1 MLDKKI
7 IAILVGVLVLAVG
20 FVYFGLKDGELPA
33 TDDPAAIV
41 YYWGDGCPHCKVVDD
56 FIEAN
61 NIADKVF
68 FEKKEVWSNKA
79 NTNEMSRRA
88 QACNIEPEGMGVPF
102 VYGGD
107 GKCYVGEPEVIN
119 FFKAKSGMNTET
131 PAETQ
136 K

>member
-20 FVYFGLKDGELPA
+20 FVYFGLKDGEPA
-33 TDDPAAIV
+33 VADDPAAIV
-41 YYWGDGCPHCKVVDD
+41 YYWGDGCPHCKVVSD

-61 NIADKVF
+61 NIVDKVS

-79 NTNEMSRRA
+79 NANEMGRRA
-88 QACNIEPEGMGVPF
+88 KTCGIKPQGMGVPF

-107 GKCYVGEPEVIN
+107 GKCYVGEPDVIN
-119 FFKAKSGMNTET
+119 FFKAKSGMGTET